1 MFQPIRSNRM
11 KAKLRNF
18 SDRLLLQEL
27 AVTRFTL
34 KKNKKPADITVK
46 SREKVGF
53 SSVKKINLENK
64 DKHSNH
70 WQLDCNHRQ
79 RRQKVKISYK
89 GLRPLTFV
97 LQDWIT
103 AT

>member
-1 MFQPIRSNRM
+1 M

-18 SDRLLLQEL
+18 SDRFLSQEL
-27 AVTRFTL
+27 AVTRFKL
-34 KKNKKPADITVK
+34 RKNKKPVDITVK
-46 SREKVGF
+46 NREKVGF

-64 DKHSNH
+64 HKHSNH
-70 WQLDCNHRQ
+70 WLLDCNHRQ
-79 RRQKVKISYK
+79 RRQQVKISYK

-103 AT
+103 TT